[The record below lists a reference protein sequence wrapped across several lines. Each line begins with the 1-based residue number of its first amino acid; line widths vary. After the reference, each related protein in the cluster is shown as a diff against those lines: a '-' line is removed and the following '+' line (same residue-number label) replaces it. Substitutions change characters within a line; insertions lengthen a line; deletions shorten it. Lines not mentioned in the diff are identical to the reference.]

1 MPLAKRS
8 QRGGL
13 GALNPQKKAVPLVHH
28 DKKTTRGGTKRPS
41 DETADGV
48 AKRRAA
54 FGDITNAFAQQLQ
67 GKEKA
72 KKVTKIEKVT
82 KVLPR
87 RRSGRLASKP
97 GKLAKPVL
105 PGDDST
111 EPESSSSQ
119 GSVSSVDSLPSSQ
132 SSVSSNCS
140 DSCASDS
147 SRPESPVLSVQDLN
161 EKNRQ
166 KTEEAIAAEGKPQG
180 IPSSPPLYDYDQE
193 NIKDPSLVPHY
204 AQDIFQYMKNREE
217 KYLLPQ
223 YLKIHN
229 AHLEPYMRAILVDW
243 LVEVQENFEL
253 NHETLYQAVKIVD
266 HYLAKTRVTKERLQ
280 LVGATAL
287 FMSCK
292 FDERC
297 PPLIDDF
304 VFICDDA
311 YRREDIILMEQNI
324 LVKLDF
330 FLNFPI
336 SYRFLRRY
344 AKCSK
349 VDMGTLTLARFALEL
364 ALQEYECVTYRE
376 SKLAAAALLL
386 AFKMKKLG
394 DWSKLAAAALLLA
407 FKMKKLGDWSKLAAA
422 ALLLAFK
429 MKKLGDRSKLA
440 AAALLLAFKM
450 KRLESKLAA
459 AALLLAFKMKK
470 LGDWVQVQTPTL
482 EYYSGYKEDDLK
494 DVVRHLNSIVA
505 APRDSR
511 LKTVRAKY
519 SHSVFYEVAKLP
531 PLDMIEEME

>member
-1 MPLAKRS
+1 MPLPKRS

-13 GALNPQKKAVPLVHH
+13 GSLNPQKKAVPLVHH
-28 DKKTTRGGTKRPS
+28 DKKTSRGGTKRAS
-41 DETADGV
+41 DETADGL

-72 KKVTKIEKVT
+72 KKVAKLEKAV

-87 RRSGRLASKP
+87 RRSGRLATKPSKI
-97 GKLAKPVL
+97 AKPVL
-105 PGDDST
+105 PGDDSM
-111 EPESSSSQ
+111 SSQ
-119 GSVSSVDSLPSSQ
+119 GSVSSQESLPSSQ
-132 SSVSSNCS
+132 SSVSSNSS
-140 DSCASDS
+140 DSCSSDG
-147 SRPESPVLSVQDLN
+147 SRPVSPVLSVQDLN
-161 EKNRQ
+161 ERNRQ

-180 IPSSPPLYDYDQE
+180 IPTRPPLYDYDQE
-193 NIKDPSLVPHY
+193 NIKDPGLAPLY
-204 AQDIFQYMKNREE
+204 AQDIFNYMKDREE

-223 YLKIHN
+223 YLQIHN

-266 HYLAKTRVTKERLQ
+266 HYLAKTKVTKEKLQ

-311 YRREDIILMEQNI
+311 YRREDIIMMEQTI

-349 VDMGTLTLARFALEL
+349 VDMGTLTLARFVLEL
-364 ALQEYECVTYRE
+364 ALQEYEFVTYRE
-376 SKLAAAALLL
+376 SKLAAGALLL

-394 DWSKLAAAALLLA
+394 DW
-407 FKMKKLGDWSKLAAA
+407 
-422 ALLLAFK
+422 
-429 MKKLGDRSKLA
+429 
-440 AAALLLAFKM
+440 
-450 KRLESKLAA
+450 
-459 AALLLAFKMKK
+459 
-470 LGDWVQVQTPTL
+470 TPTL
-482 EYYSGYKEDDLK
+482 EYYSGYKGEELRDI
-494 DVVRHLNSIVA
+494 VRHLNSILA
-505 APRDSR
+505 APKDSR
-511 LKTVRAKY
+511 LKTIRAKY

-531 PLDMIEEME
+531 PLDMIEEMD

>member
-54 FGDITNAFAQQLQ
+54 FGDITNATKQKGSGLFGCVSFGEVDSDSEKGTTSQDKPLKSGETVAASTLIQAFAQQLQ

-72 KKVTKIEKVT
+72 KKVTKIEKVS

-111 EPESSSSQ
+111 EPESSQ

-132 SSVSSNCS
+132 SSVSSNSS
-140 DSCASDS
+140 DSCASDNS
-147 SRPESPVLSVQDLN
+147 SFRPESPVLSVQDLN

-394 DWSKLAAAALLLA
+394 DW
-407 FKMKKLGDWSKLAAA
+407 
-422 ALLLAFK
+422 
-429 MKKLGDRSKLA
+429 
-440 AAALLLAFKM
+440 
-450 KRLESKLAA
+450 
-459 AALLLAFKMKK
+459 
-470 LGDWVQVQTPTL
+470 TPTL
-482 EYYSGYKEDDLK
+482 EYYSGYKEEDLK

>member
-1 MPLAKRS
+1 MPLQKRS

-13 GALNPQKKAVPLVHH
+13 SSINPQKKAAPLVHH
-28 DKKTTRGGTKRPS
+28 DKKTTRGGTKCAS
-41 DETADGV
+41 DETADGL

-54 FGDITNAFAQQLQ
+54 FGDITNATKQKGPGLFGCVSFGEVDSDTEKGTASQDKPKSGETIAASNLIQAFAQQLQ

-72 KKVTKIEKVT
+72 KKVAKLEKAV

-97 GKLAKPVL
+97 SKIARPVL
-105 PGDDST
+105 PDDDSMET
-111 EPESSSSQ
+111 ESSQ
-119 GSVSSVDSLPSSQ
+119 ESLPSSQ
-132 SSVSSNCS
+132 SSVSSSCS
-140 DSCASDS
+140 DSCSSSSDG
-147 SRPESPVLSVQDLN
+147 SRPVSPVLSSSVQDLN
-161 EKNRQ
+161 ERNRQ

-180 IPSSPPLYDYDQE
+180 IPTRPPLYDYDQE
-193 NIKDPSLVPHY
+193 NIRDPTLVPHY
-204 AQDIFQYMKNREE
+204 AQDIFLYMKNREE

-266 HYLAKTRVTKERLQ
+266 HYLAKTKVSKEKLQ

-311 YRREDIILMEQNI
+311 YRREDIITMEQTI
-324 LVKLDF
+324 LTRLDF

-349 VDMGTLTLARFALEL
+349 VDMGTLTLARFVLEL
-364 ALQEYECVTYRE
+364 ALQEYEFVTYRE
-376 SKLAAAALLL
+376 SKLAAGALLL
-386 AFKMKKLG
+386 AFKMKKMG
-394 DWSKLAAAALLLA
+394 DW
-407 FKMKKLGDWSKLAAA
+407 
-422 ALLLAFK
+422 
-429 MKKLGDRSKLA
+429 
-440 AAALLLAFKM
+440 
-450 KRLESKLAA
+450 
-459 AALLLAFKMKK
+459 
-470 LGDWVQVQTPTL
+470 TPTL
-482 EYYSGYKEDDLK
+482 EYYSGYKGEELK
-494 DVVRHLNSIVA
+494 DLVRHLNSLLA

-531 PLDMIEEME
+531 PLDMIEEMD

>member
-1 MPLAKRS
+1 MPLPKRS

-13 GALNPQKKAVPLVHH
+13 GSLNPQKKAVPLVHH
-28 DKKTTRGGTKRPS
+28 DKKTSRGGTKRAS
-41 DETADGV
+41 DETADGL

-54 FGDITNAFAQQLQ
+54 FGDITNATKQKGSGLFGCVSFGEVDSDNEKGTTTSQDKPKPGETIAASTLIQAFAQQLQ

-72 KKVTKIEKVT
+72 KKVAKLEKAV

-87 RRSGRLASKP
+87 RRSGRLATKPSKI
-97 GKLAKPVL
+97 AKPVL
-105 PGDDST
+105 PGDDSM
-111 EPESSSSQ
+111 SSQ
-119 GSVSSVDSLPSSQ
+119 GSVSSQESLPSSQ
-132 SSVSSNCS
+132 SSVSSNSS
-140 DSCASDS
+140 DSCSSDG
-147 SRPESPVLSVQDLN
+147 SRPVSPVLSVQDLN
-161 EKNRQ
+161 ERNRQ

-180 IPSSPPLYDYDQE
+180 IPTRPPLYDYDQE
-193 NIKDPSLVPHY
+193 NIKDPGLAPLY
-204 AQDIFQYMKNREE
+204 AQDIFNYMKDREE

-223 YLKIHN
+223 YLQIHN

-266 HYLAKTRVTKERLQ
+266 HYLAKTKVTKEKLQ

-311 YRREDIILMEQNI
+311 YRREDIIMMEQTI

-349 VDMGTLTLARFALEL
+349 VDMGTLTLARFVLEL
-364 ALQEYECVTYRE
+364 ALQEYEFVTYRE
-376 SKLAAAALLL
+376 SKLAAGALLL

-394 DWSKLAAAALLLA
+394 DW
-407 FKMKKLGDWSKLAAA
+407 
-422 ALLLAFK
+422 
-429 MKKLGDRSKLA
+429 
-440 AAALLLAFKM
+440 
-450 KRLESKLAA
+450 
-459 AALLLAFKMKK
+459 
-470 LGDWVQVQTPTL
+470 TPTL
-482 EYYSGYKEDDLK
+482 EYYSGYKGEELRDI
-494 DVVRHLNSIVA
+494 VRHLNSILA
-505 APRDSR
+505 APKDSR
-511 LKTVRAKY
+511 LKTIRAKY

-531 PLDMIEEME
+531 PLDMIEEMD